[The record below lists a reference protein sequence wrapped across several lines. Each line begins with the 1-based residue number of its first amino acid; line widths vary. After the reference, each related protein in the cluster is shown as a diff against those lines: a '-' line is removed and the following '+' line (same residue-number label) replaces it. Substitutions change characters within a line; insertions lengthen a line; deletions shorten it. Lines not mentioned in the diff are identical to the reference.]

1 MKLLSSIFAAALC
14 LSAAQAATITVSSGL
29 TSQGFL
35 VTDGG
40 QATAGHFVAVGNF
53 NTLTGVFTVFG
64 SAVADTA
71 KVNTSPGIA
80 ATGPSTFNGTIIDVF
95 VGLGNS
101 IESSGAKWVVLRSNA
116 NTAFPADVSGT
127 AAVTF
132 AATLPTTVSI
142 IGRGDAGNG
151 FGLSGTTN
159 TINMVPE
166 PSTALLGLLGIAG
179 LIRRRR

>member
-35 VTDGG
+35 VTVNGSPS
-40 QATAGHFVAVGNF
+40 TGHFVAVGNF
-53 NTLTGVFTVFG
+53 NTFTGVFTVFG
-64 SAVADTA
+64 SAVADTG

-101 IESSGAKWVVLRSNA
+101 IESSGNMWVILRSNA

-142 IGRGDAGNG
+142 IRRGRELVEY
-151 FGLSGTTN
+151 GLTGTTN
-159 TINMVPE
+159 TIDFIPE
-166 PSTALLGLLGIAG
+166 PSTALLGFLGLAG